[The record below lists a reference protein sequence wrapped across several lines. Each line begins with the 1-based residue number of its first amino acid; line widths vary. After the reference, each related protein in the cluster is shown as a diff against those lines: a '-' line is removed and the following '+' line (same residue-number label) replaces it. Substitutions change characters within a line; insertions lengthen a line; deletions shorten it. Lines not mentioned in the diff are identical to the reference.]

1 MIPERV
7 DVAQGS
13 AAKER
18 LEFREEL
25 FDRIEV
31 WRVRRQVA
39 NRGARGFDS
48 FTDASDLVTGQVV
61 GDDHIAGAE
70 GGAEELPHVREE
82 AGAIHGPVEDQR
94 GRHRVT
100 AQGGDES
107 GGLPVPVG
115 RGPATAFAPGRAA
128 PGGRHRGVDPGFV
141 DEHQPSG
148 IPTTLVVLPLMTCL
162 LHVGAFL
169 LAGVQRF
176 F

>member
-1 MIPERV
+1 MVPERL

-13 AAKER
+13 AAKEC

-31 WRVRRQVA
+31 RRVRRQVA

-70 GGAEELPHVREE
+70 GGAEKLLHVGEE
-82 AGAIHGPVEDQR
+82 EGAIHGPVEDQR
-94 GRHRVT
+94 GGHGVA

-107 GGLPVPVG
+107 GGLPVPVWS
-115 RGPATAFAPGRAA
+115 GPETAFSPGRAA
-128 PGGRHRGVDPGFV
+128 PGGGHGSVDPGFV
-141 DEHQPSG
+141 DEHQPGG
-148 IPTTLVVLPLMTCL
+148 IPTTLVVLPLMPCL